1 MAILIDDHSRNIT
14 FLYKLEQGAA
24 PGSFG
29 MNVASMCGISNEIVD
44 KAEIAAKEY
53 EQTSRIKRQNDI
65 SNANLNNLSLGLQ
78 SDFAWLMNNYKKLSE
93 DILDYDES
101 VKQNALNNIFTMVEN
116 L

>member
-1 MAILIDDHSRNIT
+1 MTIRNIT

-53 EQTSRIKRQNDI
+53 EQTSKIKRQNDM
-65 SNANLNNLSLGLQ
+65 SNSSLNNMSLGLQ
-78 SDFAWLMNNYKKLSE
+78 SDFVWLVKNYKKLSE

-101 VKQNALNNIFTMVEN
+101 VKQNALNNIFNMVEN